1 MTGIGAPL
9 ELAVI
14 DEPGNIVA
22 VKKVGTNTASISVT
36 EKHQWVLLAAKEG
49 LLGKLGI
56 AKGSFVTPGDIRRIG

>member
-14 DEPGNIVA
+14 DELGNIVA
-22 VKKVGTNTASISVT
+22 VKKVGTNTTSISVT
-36 EKHQWVLLAAKEG
+36 EQHQWVLAAKEG